1 MAIVYLL
8 CRPPTCPEFPENP
21 EIFAV
26 SLTAMPYMEVSGGC
40 LKRATDCKGTCHTF
54 TRQLDLRLRIADAMG
69 N

>member
-26 SLTAMPYMEVSGGC
+26 SLNF
-40 LKRATDCKGTCHTF
+40 LKNEKCPENPE
-54 TRQLDLRLRIADAMG
+54 I
-69 N
+69 

>member
-26 SLTAMPYMEVSGGC
+26 SLNF
-40 LKRATDCKGTCHTF
+40 LKNAKNVLKILKFDCSLKSAYKIPH
-54 TRQLDLRLRIADAMG
+54 
-69 N
+69 